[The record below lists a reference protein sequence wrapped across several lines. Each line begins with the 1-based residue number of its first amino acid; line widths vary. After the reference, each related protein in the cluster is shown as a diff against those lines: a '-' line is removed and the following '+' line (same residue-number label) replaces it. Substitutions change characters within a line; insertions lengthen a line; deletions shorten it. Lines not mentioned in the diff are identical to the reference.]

1 MGTTH
6 CDYILQYAQNSLSS
20 PKIHIMKNIVPLL
33 MSSLL
38 LMTSCSDIF
47 EKQLDVYKD
56 AAKELEDTENFTEL
70 MNEVLN
76 TEIQISHIL
85 AKESEEEREELKE
98 EYADN
103 YEAMIDSVET
113 MRKEYYSK
121 ADKLFLGYTY
131 NFIERRIL
139 LYEMAADRYCKA
151 EYIEEIN
158 AIKELT
164 KRYSQLSFVES
175 QRSCDPPAVIR
186 EKYESTKNLAENC
199 YDVAKKRI
207 INKEDE
213 KE

>member
-1 MGTTH
+1 
-6 CDYILQYAQNSLSS
+6 
-20 PKIHIMKNIVPLL
+20 MKNILPVLFLALL
-33 MSSLL
+33 FT
-38 LMTSCSDIF
+38 TSCSNII
-47 EKQLDVYKD
+47 EKQLDIYSD
-56 AAKELEDTENFTEL
+56 AIEELDDVDDFNVLMNKILDTETR
-70 MNEVLN
+70 
-76 TEIQISHIL
+76 ISL
-85 AKESEEEREELKE
+85 TTANDEEEEELKE
-98 EYADN
+98 EYEES
-103 YEAMIDSVET
+103 YELMIDSVET

-186 EKYESTKNLAENC
+186 EKYEATKNLAENC
-199 YDVAKKRI
+199 FDLAKKRI
-207 INKEDE
+207 ADKDSEEDL
-213 KE
+213 KK

>member
-1 MGTTH
+1 
-6 CDYILQYAQNSLSS
+6 
-20 PKIHIMKNIVPLL
+20 MKNILPVLFLALL
-33 MSSLL
+33 FT
-38 LMTSCSDIF
+38 TSCSNII
-47 EKQLDVYKD
+47 EKQLDIYSD
-56 AAKELEDTENFTEL
+56 AIEELDDVDDFNVLMNKILDTETR
-70 MNEVLN
+70 
-76 TEIQISHIL
+76 ISL
-85 AKESEEEREELKE
+85 TTANDEEEEELKE
-98 EYADN
+98 EYEES
-103 YEAMIDSVET
+103 YELMIDSVET

-186 EKYESTKNLAENC
+186 EKYEATKNLAENC
-199 YDVAKKRI
+199 FDLAKKRI
-207 INKEDE
+207 ADKDSEEDLR
-213 KE
+213 K

>member
-1 MGTTH
+1 
-6 CDYILQYAQNSLSS
+6 
-20 PKIHIMKNIVPLL
+20 MKNILPVLFLALL
-33 MSSLL
+33 FT
-38 LMTSCSDIF
+38 TSCSNII
-47 EKQLDVYKD
+47 EKQLDIYSD
-56 AAKELEDTENFTEL
+56 AIEELDDVDDFNVLMNKILDTETR
-70 MNEVLN
+70 
-76 TEIQISHIL
+76 ISL
-85 AKESEEEREELKE
+85 TTANDEEKEELKE
-98 EYADN
+98 EYEES
-103 YEAMIDSVET
+103 YELMIDSVET

-186 EKYESTKNLAENC
+186 EKYEATKNLAENC
-199 YDVAKKRI
+199 FDLAKKRI
-207 INKEDE
+207 ADKDSEEDLR
-213 KE
+213 K

>member
-1 MGTTH
+1 
-6 CDYILQYAQNSLSS
+6 
-20 PKIHIMKNIVPLL
+20 MKNILPVLFLALL
-33 MSSLL
+33 FT
-38 LMTSCSDIF
+38 TSCSNII
-47 EKQLDVYKD
+47 EKQLDIYSN
-56 AAKELEDTENFTEL
+56 AIEELDDVDDFNVLMNKILDTETR
-70 MNEVLN
+70 
-76 TEIQISHIL
+76 ISL
-85 AKESEEEREELKE
+85 TTANDEEEEELKE
-98 EYADN
+98 EYEES
-103 YEAMIDSVET
+103 YELMIDSVET

-186 EKYESTKNLAENC
+186 EKYEATKNLAENC
-199 YDVAKKRI
+199 FDLAKKRI
-207 INKEDE
+207 ADKDSEEDLR
-213 KE
+213 K

>member
-1 MGTTH
+1 
-6 CDYILQYAQNSLSS
+6 
-20 PKIHIMKNIVPLL
+20 MKNILPALFLALL
-33 MSSLL
+33 FT
-38 LMTSCSDIF
+38 TSCSNII
-47 EKQLDVYKD
+47 EKQLDIYSD
-56 AAKELEDTENFTEL
+56 AIEELDHVDDFNGLMNKILDTETR
-70 MNEVLN
+70 
-76 TEIQISHIL
+76 ISL
-85 AKESEEEREELKE
+85 TTANDEEEEKLKE
-98 EYADN
+98 EYEES
-103 YEAMIDSVET
+103 YELMIDSVET

-186 EKYESTKNLAENC
+186 EKYEATKNLAENC
-199 YDVAKKRI
+199 FDLAKKRI
-207 INKEDE
+207 ADKDSEEDLR
-213 KE
+213 K

>member
-1 MGTTH
+1 
-6 CDYILQYAQNSLSS
+6 
-20 PKIHIMKNIVPLL
+20 MKNILPALFLALL
-33 MSSLL
+33 FT
-38 LMTSCSDIF
+38 TSCSNII
-47 EKQLDVYKD
+47 EKQLDIYSD
-56 AAKELEDTENFTEL
+56 AIEELDDVDDFNVLMNKILDTETR
-70 MNEVLN
+70 
-76 TEIQISHIL
+76 ISL
-85 AKESEEEREELKE
+85 TTANDEEEEELKE
-98 EYADN
+98 EYEES
-103 YEAMIDSVET
+103 YELMIDSVET

-186 EKYESTKNLAENC
+186 EKYEATKNLAENC
-199 YDVAKKRI
+199 FDLAKKRI
-207 INKEDE
+207 ADKDSEEDLRI
-213 KE
+213 

>member
-1 MGTTH
+1 
-6 CDYILQYAQNSLSS
+6 
-20 PKIHIMKNIVPLL
+20 MKNILPALFLALL
-33 MSSLL
+33 FT
-38 LMTSCSDIF
+38 TSCSNII
-47 EKQLDVYKD
+47 EKQLDIYSD
-56 AAKELEDTENFTEL
+56 AIEELDDVDDFNVLMNKILDTETR
-70 MNEVLN
+70 
-76 TEIQISHIL
+76 ISL
-85 AKESEEEREELKE
+85 TTANYEEEEELKE
-98 EYADN
+98 EYEES
-103 YEAMIDSVET
+103 YELMIDSVET

-186 EKYESTKNLAENC
+186 EKYEATKNLAENC
-199 YDVAKKRI
+199 FDLAKKRI
-207 INKEDE
+207 ADKDSEEDLR
-213 KE
+213 K

>member
-1 MGTTH
+1 
-6 CDYILQYAQNSLSS
+6 
-20 PKIHIMKNIVPLL
+20 MKNILPVLFLALL
-33 MSSLL
+33 FT
-38 LMTSCSDIF
+38 TSCSNII
-47 EKQLDVYKD
+47 EKQLDIYSD
-56 AAKELEDTENFTEL
+56 AIEELDDVDNFNVLMNKILDTETR
-70 MNEVLN
+70 
-76 TEIQISHIL
+76 ISL
-85 AKESEEEREELKE
+85 TTANDEEEEELKE
-98 EYADN
+98 EYEES
-103 YEAMIDSVET
+103 YELMIDSVET

-186 EKYESTKNLAENC
+186 EKYEATKNLAENC
-199 YDVAKKRI
+199 FDLAKKRI
-207 INKEDE
+207 ADKDSEEDLR
-213 KE
+213 K